1 MVKAAPKRPPP
12 TSTNLHKPPPTSAS
26 LRDASLERPARSFRP
41 VVPPLERRHVQR
53 HRRQVVEQDRPWG
66 ERAHRGAAFQ
76 VPLAALAHRDLAR
89 LLARLRREIAE
100 VVVLGLIAKHAAQQR
115 DRPSRAAAPAAQ
127 LPLALEPGVFGHHR
141 PCPTQRTVPLPP
153 RDRKSTRL
161 NSSHSQI

>member
-53 HRRQVVEQDRPWG
+53 HCRQVVEQDRPRG
-66 ERAHRGAAFQ
+66 ERPHRRKPFH
-76 VPLAALAHRDLAR
+76 VSLAR
-89 LLARLRREIAE
+89 VAYLDLPRLVARLGGQVAE

-127 LPLALEPGVFGHHR
+127 LPLALEPGV
-141 PCPTQRTVPLPP
+141 
-153 RDRKSTRL
+153 
-161 NSSHSQI
+161 

>member
-1 MVKAAPKRPPP
+1 MLISSFYSLLFFFLMIRRPPR
-12 TSTNLHKPPPTSAS
+12 STLFPYTTLFRS
-26 LRDASLERPARSFRP
+26 LQRVPRSFRP

-66 ERAHRGAAFQ
+66 ERAHRGDAFQ
-76 VPLAALAHRDLAR
+76 VPLAGVAHLDLAR

-127 LPLALEPGVFGHHR
+127 LPLAFEPGVFGHHR
-141 PCPTQRTVPLPP
+141 PRPAERAIAFPP
-153 RDRKSTRL
+153 RGR
-161 NSSHSQI
+161 

>member
-12 TSTNLHKPPPTSAS
+12 TSTNLHQPPPTSAS
-26 LRDASLERPARSFRP
+26 LRDASLEPPARPFRP

-66 ERAHRGAAFQ
+66 ERAHRGDAFQ
-76 VPLAALAHRDLAR
+76 VPLASVAHLDLAR
-89 LLARLRREIAE
+89 LLTRLRREIAE

-127 LPLALEPGVFGHHR
+127 LRSEERRVGKECRSRWSPYH
-141 PCPTQRTVPLPP
+141 
-153 RDRKSTRL
+153 
-161 NSSHSQI
+161 